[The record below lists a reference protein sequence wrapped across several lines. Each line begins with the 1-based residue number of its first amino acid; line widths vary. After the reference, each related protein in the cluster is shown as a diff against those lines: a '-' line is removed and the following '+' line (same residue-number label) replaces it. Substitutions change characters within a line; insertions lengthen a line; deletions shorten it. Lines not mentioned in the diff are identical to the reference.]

1 MRIRM
6 KFADQ
11 IVGLFILLS
20 IVGLSLVLIL
30 LGANQRWFTK
40 NYHFYTLLQ
49 SASGISEGAEIKL
62 RGFVVG
68 KVESIEPDFKSGNVR
83 MDFHIFDNYYEDIVL
98 ENSVIEVVTSP
109 LGLGTDIVFHPGRAE
124 PGAAPRLPIAEDE
137 LVFSSD
143 SQDGKRII
151 QQGKVDYTGETDS
164 ILTLLAKAGPVIENV
179 NRVLSLIIEGI
190 EGEDIRDN
198 RIGLILENASEL
210 EVTLTNI
217 LKGRDP
223 GPIGDII
230 DNANITIGNVA
241 EVMQTLNT
249 EIKVIIRQIEGFTAN
264 LEQTDGLLTRLID
277 PHGTFETL
285 LDDDNA
291 LYGQITTVVD
301 DVHVILQEVNEIVMQ
316 LESYVDFVNT
326 TKPQV
331 TGLLE
336 EGMQTLDSVQ
346 DVLEAV
352 KNNPLLRGGVPE
364 EKEQQSTFGGF
375 RDENF

>member
-20 IVGLSLVLIL
+20 VVGLSIVLIL
-30 LGANQRWFTK
+30 LGGNQRWFAK
-40 NYHFYTLLQ
+40 NYHFYTILK

-68 KVESIEPDFKSGNVR
+68 KVEKIKLDAGAGNVR
-83 MDFHIFDNYYEDIVL
+83 MNFHIFDNYYEEIVV
-98 ENSVIEVVTSP
+98 ENSVIEVVRNP
-109 LGLGTDIVFHPGRAE
+109 LGLGTEIVFHPGRAE
-124 PGAAPRLPIAEDE
+124 PGVPRLPVLEGE
-137 LVFSSD
+137 LIYSRD
-143 SQDGKRII
+143 SEDGKRLV
-151 QQGKVDYTGETDS
+151 QQGKVEYTGETDS
-164 ILTLLAKAGPVIENV
+164 ILTLVAKAGPVIENL
-179 NRVLSLIIEGI
+179 NNVLYLINEGI

-198 RIGLILENASEL
+198 RIGLILENANDL
-210 EVTLTNI
+210 EVTLNNI

-223 GPIGDII
+223 GPVGDII
-230 DNANITIGNVA
+230 GNMANIS
-241 EVMQTLNT
+241 E
-249 EIKVIIRQIEGFTAN
+249 EINVIIQHVKVFTAN

-277 PHGTFETL
+277 PHGTFKTL
-285 LDDDNA
+285 LDDDNE

-301 DVHVILQEVNEIVMQ
+301 DVHVILQEVNNIVMQ
-316 LESYVDFVNT
+316 LESYVDFINT